1 MLCSSQT
8 ALLRNSY
15 SSFSFSQKKKW
26 SELDKLNKNQELKF
40 VNYVNGM
47 YFLFFRFILSVLY
60 ENLKY

>member
-47 YFLFFRFILSVLY
+47 YFFFFRFILSVLY